1 MGKESLSD
9 FIRRVYLER
18 ASEMPATSAMDFEDA
33 IYLGVQWQRDQT
45 AAEAKEILKEYT
57 KDLNRVEV
65 IDYNKGGRAYTNYSV
80 RGVQLSLQD
89 NGETLKVFV
98 K

>member
-1 MGKESLSD
+1 MERESISE

-18 ASEMPATSAMDFEDA
+18 ASEMPAISAMDFEDA
-33 IYLGVQWQRDQT
+33 IYLGMQWQKDQT
-45 AAEAKEILKEYT
+45 EIEAKELIKQQT
-57 KDLNRVEV
+57 ANLNRVEV
-65 IDYNKGGRAYTNYSV
+65 IDYSKGGRAYTNYSV
-80 RGVQLSLQD
+80 RGVQISFQD